1 MKKPVKIVLFTLA
14 AIFVIAA
21 GIALYN
27 FWPMLAMRPA
37 KTGQIPLADGQYV
50 AIRSGMGAM
59 YLTDTGSGWLAIDAG
74 SNANKVKAD
83 MGKLGIDPAQ
93 VKWVLLTHSDY
104 DHVAALPLFKSA
116 EIYMGEAEL
125 ALLDGTVNRNGG
137 GGNQLPEGIELEA
150 IKLLRD
156 GEALLFGGVRVECIA
171 APGHTPGSMAYLV
184 SGERHFPALFTGDAF
199 RHSRGNFSVHPFTMD
214 EAQAEETITALGVIT
229 CERCITA
236 LTSHYGYVFSWQ

>member
-1 MKKPVKIVLFTLA
+1 MKKTTKIILSILA
-14 AIFVIAA
+14 AVLVIAA
-21 GIALYN
+21 GIGLYSV
-27 FWPMLAMRPA
+27 WPMLAMKPA
-37 KTGQIPLADGQYV
+37 KTGQIPLADGQYIAV
-50 AIRSGMGAM
+50 RSGMGAM

-104 DHVAALPLFKSA
+104 DHVAALPLFENA

-125 ALLDGTVNRNGG
+125 ALLNGTVNRNNG
-137 GGNQLPEGIELEA
+137 GGNILPEGIELKA

-156 GEALLFGGVRVECIA
+156 SEALLFGDVRVECIA

-184 SGERHFPALFTGDAF
+184 SGERHFPVLFTGDAF
-199 RHSRGNFSVHPFTMD
+199 RHSKGEFIVHPFTMD
-214 EAQAEETITALGVIT
+214 EAKARETAVALGVIT
-229 CERCITA
+229 FERSITA